1 MVTILGSIDNMIG
14 GIELN
19 LYEILH
25 LKNEYD
31 VHRSFKHYMANGYKV
46 DEANV
51 DISILVESANQ

>member
-1 MVTILGSIDNMIG
+1 MLTILGSIDNMIG

-19 LYEILH
+19 LHEILH
-25 LKNEYD
+25 LKTEYD
-31 VHRSFKHYMANGYKV
+31 VHRSFKHYKANGYKV